1 MVSPIE
7 RFSYEISCW
16 YFICRFSSGACHQ
29 VGNLE
34 EAELIMKKRVRP
46 VYQKVLNK
54 HPFTAAG
61 NNCLGIV
68 LRKLGGRHF
77 DEASKYL
84 LEGLQV
90 RQNLLGNHPDT
101 MRSLHQLALWNIQK
115 AHNERKNG
123 KSGDRYF
130 EKAKGRLKSAV
141 QMAVEGMG
149 EPCMEDTAESLLK
162 LAEVCRSLG
171 QTEDSDKYEREGQVI
186 LKKTKTMRKCISF
199 EISLPPRRG
208 KRRSRFSVYLKPLTT
223 LCVLGTVSGLSWLFA
238 THDFSKWQIV

>member
-1 MVSPIE
+1 
-7 RFSYEISCW
+7 
-16 YFICRFSSGACHQ
+16 
-29 VGNLE
+29 
-34 EAELIMKKRVRP
+34 MKKRVRP

-61 NNCLGIV
+61 NNCLGVV
-68 LRKLGGRHF
+68 LRKLGDRHF

-101 MRSLHQLALWNIQK
+101 MRSLHELALWNIQK
-115 AHNERKNG
+115 AHNERKKG

-141 QMAVEGMG
+141 QMAVEGIG

-171 QTEDSDKYEREGQVI
+171 QTVDSEKYEREGQVI

-199 EISLPPRRG
+199 EISLPQTRG
-208 KRRSRFSVYLKPLTT
+208 KRSRLSMYVKPLATT
-223 LCVLGTVSGLSWLFA
+223 LCVLGTLSGLSLLFA
-238 THDFSKWQIV
+238 IHDFSKWQIV